1 MMKKDVIHFVGCAD
15 IVKLFCRAMARNFNV
30 HYPEEE
36 NRLEGNNL
44 VAVKYSVIA
53 IHCEFCDTSEM
64 LRNIAEEVI
73 LTQEKHNAHS
83 TANMVEYKIMK
94 G

>member
-1 MMKKDVIHFVGCAD
+1 MRKDVIYFVGCAD

-30 HYPEEE
+30 HFPEVET
-36 NRLEGNNL
+36 RLSKNKL
-44 VAVKYSVIA
+44 VSVKYSVIA
-53 IHCEFCDTSEM
+53 INDEFWSTSKM
-64 LRNIAEEVI
+64 LRDIAEEVI

-83 TANMVEYKIMK
+83 TAGIVEYRIVE